1 MKLTDTQTI
10 ILSAAAG
17 RDDGSIHPLPK
28 TLKGGAVTKVT
39 GALLR
44 KGLIAEAPG
53 REDWPGRRDP
63 YFAITAEGA
72 LAINVEPAE
81 CPHLADPGAQ
91 AADGGREAEPAAPAP
106 AKAKKAATGRNG
118 ANAPRKART
127 GTKQA
132 LVVEMLRRSEGATV
146 DQIMEA
152 TGWQRHTVR
161 GAFAGALKKKLGLA
175 IASEKVEGGARVY
188 RVAG

>member
-1 MKLTDTQTI
+1 MKLTDTQMI

-17 RDDGSIHPLPK
+17 REDGSIHPLPK

-39 GALLR
+39 QALLR
-44 KGLIAEAPG
+44 PGLIAEAP
-53 REDWPGRRDP
+53 RRNGAAIGETN
-63 YFAITAEGA
+63 FTITADGA

-81 CPHLADPGAQ
+81 CPHLADGGAQ
-91 AADGGREAEPAAPAP
+91 APDGDREAEPAAPAP

-175 IASEKVEGGARVY
+175 VTSEKVQDRGRVY

>member
-1 MKLTDTQTI
+1 MKLTDTQMI

-17 RDDGSIHPLPK
+17 REDGSIHPLPK

-39 GALLR
+39 QALLR
-44 KGLIAEAPG
+44 RGLIAETPRRNGAPIG
-53 REDWPGRRDP
+53 ETN
-63 YFAITAEGA
+63 FAITADGA

-81 CPHLADPGAQ
+81 CPHLADTGAR
-91 AADGGREAEPAAPAP
+91 ATDGGREAEPAADIPP
-106 AKAKKAATGRNG
+106 KAKKAATGRDGANG
-118 ANAPRKART
+118 AAKART

-132 LVVEMLRRSEGATV
+132 LVVEMLRRPEGATV

-175 IASEKVEGGARVY
+175 IASEKVEGRGRVY

>member
-17 RDDGSIHPLPK
+17 RDDGSIHPLPA
-28 TLKGGAVTKVT
+28 TLRGGAVTKVT
-39 GALLR
+39 QALLR
-44 KGLIAEAPG
+44 KGLIAEAP
-53 REDWPGRRDP
+53 RRNGAP
-63 YFAITAEGA
+63 IGEANFAITAEGA
-72 LAINVEPAE
+72 LAINVEPGE
-81 CPHLADPGAQ
+81 CPHLADTGAQ
-91 AADGGREAEPAAPAP
+91 AADGGREAEPAADIPP
-106 AKAKKAATGRNG
+106 KAKKAATGRNG
-118 ANAPRKART
+118 ANAPRKARA

-161 GAFAGALKKKLGLA
+161 GTFAGALKKKLGLA
-175 IASEKVEGGARVY
+175 VTSEKVEGGARVY

>member
-1 MKLTDTQTI
+1 M
-10 ILSAAAG
+10 AG
-17 RDDGSIHPLPK
+17 RPN
-28 TLKGGAVTKVT
+28 
-39 GALLR
+39 
-44 KGLIAEAPG
+44 
-53 REDWPGRRDP
+53 RR
-63 YFAITAEGA
+63 
-72 LAINVEPAE
+72 
-81 CPHLADPGAQ
+81 Q
-91 AADGGREAEPAAPAP
+91 PAP
-106 AKAKKAATGRNG
+106 PKAKKATTGRNG

-161 GAFAGALKKKLGLA
+161 GAFAGAIKKKLGLA
-175 IASEKVEGGARVY
+175 VTSEKVADRGRVY

>member
-17 RDDGSIHPLPK
+17 RDDGSIHPMPK

-44 KGLIAEAPG
+44 RGLIAEAP
-53 REDWPGRRDP
+53 RRNGVAIGETN
-63 YFAITAEGA
+63 FAISREGA

-91 AADGGREAEPAAPAP
+91 AADGGRETAPAADIPP
-106 AKAKKAATGRNG
+106 KAKKAATGRDT
-118 ANAPRKART
+118 AKRPVKLRA

-152 TGWQRHTVR
+152 TGWQRHSVR

-175 IASEKVEGGARVY
+175 IASEKVEDRGRVY

>member
-1 MKLTDTQTI
+1 MKLTDTKMI
-10 ILSAAAG
+10 ILSAAAQ

-44 KGLIAEAPG
+44 RGLIAEAP
-53 REDWPGRRDP
+53 RRNGTAIGETN
-63 YFAITAEGA
+63 FAITAEGA

-81 CPHLADPGAQ
+81 CPHLSDTGAQ
-91 AADGGREAEPAAPAP
+91 VADGGREAEPAADIPP
-106 AKAKKAATGRNG
+106 KAKKAATGRG
-118 ANAPRKART
+118 TAKGPVKVRT

-132 LVVEMLRRSEGATV
+132 LVVEMLRRPEGATV

-161 GAFAGALKKKLGLA
+161 GAFAGALKKKLGVTVT
-175 IASEKVEGGARVY
+175 SEKVADRGRIY

>member
-1 MKLTDTQTI
+1 MKLTDTQMV
-10 ILSAAAG
+10 ILSVAAE
-17 RDDGSIHPLPK
+17 REDGSIHPFPA
-28 TLKGGAVTKVT
+28 TLKGGAATKVIQ
-39 GALLR
+39 ALLR
-44 KGLIAEAPG
+44 RGLIAEAP
-53 REDWPGRRDP
+53 RRNGAAIGETN
-63 YFAITAEGA
+63 FTITAEGA

-81 CPHLADPGAQ
+81 CLHLADTGAP
-91 AADGGREAEPAAPAP
+91 AADGGQEAAPAAGDTP

-152 TGWQRHTVR
+152 TGWQRHSVR

-175 IASEKVEGGARVY
+175 VTSEKVEGRGRIY

>member
-17 RDDGSIHPLPK
+17 RNDGSIHPLPK
-28 TLKGGAVTKVT
+28 TLKGGAVAKVT

-44 KGLIAEAPG
+44 RGLIAEAP
-53 REDWPGRRDP
+53 RRNGAAIGETN
-63 YFAITAEGA
+63 FAITAEGA
-72 LAINVEPAE
+72 FAINVEPAE
-81 CPHLADPGAQ
+81 CSHLADTGAQ
-91 AADGGREAEPAAPAP
+91 AADGGREAEPAADIPP
-106 AKAKKAATGRNG
+106 KAKKAATGRDTAKG
-118 ANAPRKART
+118 PVKPRT

-132 LVVEMLRRSEGATV
+132 LVVEMLRRPEGATV

-161 GAFAGALKKKLGLA
+161 GAFAGALKKKLGLTVN
-175 IASEKVEGGARVY
+175 SEKVEDRGRVY

>member
-1 MKLTDTQTI
+1 MEVE
-10 ILSAAAG
+10 AAVIG
-17 RDDGSIHPLPK
+17 MRWVHPRPRLYQELVHR
-28 TLKGGAVTKVT
+28 TA
-39 GALLR
+39 ALQ
-44 KGLIAEAPG
+44 
-53 REDWPGRRDP
+53 
-63 YFAITAEGA
+63 
-72 LAINVEPAE
+72 
-81 CPHLADPGAQ
+81 PHLADTGAR
-91 AADGGREAEPAAPAP
+91 AADGGRETEPAAPAP
-106 AKAKKAATGRNG
+106 AKAKKAATVRNG

-175 IASEKVEGGARVY
+175 VTSEKVEDGARVY

>member
-10 ILSAAAG
+10 ILAAAAQ

-44 KGLIAEAPG
+44 KGLIAEAP
-53 REDWPGRRDP
+53 RRNGAAIGETN
-63 YFAITAEGA
+63 FAITAEGA

-81 CPHLADPGAQ
+81 CPHLADMGAQ
-91 AADGGREAEPAAPAP
+91 AVDGGQETAPAAPAP
-106 AKAKKAATGRNG
+106 AKAKKATTGRNG

-132 LVVEMLRRSEGATV
+132 LVVEMLRRPEGATV
-146 DQIMEA
+146 DQIMDA

-161 GAFAGALKKKLGLA
+161 GAFAGALKKKLGLTVT
-175 IASEKVEGGARVY
+175 SEKVEDRGRVY
-188 RVAG
+188 RVQA

>member
-1 MKLTDTQTI
+1 MKLTDTQMI
-10 ILSAAAG
+10 ILSAAAE

-44 KGLIAEAPG
+44 RGLIAEAP
-53 REDWPGRRDP
+53 RRNGAAIGEAN
-63 YFAITAEGA
+63 FAITAEGA
-72 LAINVEPAE
+72 RAINVEPAE
-81 CPHLADPGAQ
+81 CPHLADTGARP
-91 AADGGREAEPAAPAP
+91 ADGGQEGKAAAPAP
-106 AKAKKAATGRNG
+106 AKAKKAATGRDTAKG
-118 ANAPRKART
+118 PGKQRA

-132 LVVEMLRRSEGATV
+132 LVVEMLRRPEGATV
-146 DQIMEA
+146 DQIMAA

-161 GAFAGALKKKLGLA
+161 GAFAGAIKKKLGLA
-175 IASEKVEGGARVY
+175 IASEKVEDRGRVY

>member
-44 KGLIAEAPG
+44 KGLIAEAP
-53 REDWPGRRDP
+53 RRNGAAIGETN
-63 YFAITAEGA
+63 FAISREGA

-81 CPHLADPGAQ
+81 CPHLGDPGAQ
-91 AADGGREAEPAAPAP
+91 AGDGGREAEPAADIPP
-106 AKAKKAATGRNG
+106 KAKKAATGRDTAKG
-118 ANAPRKART
+118 PVKLRA

-175 IASEKVEGGARVY
+175 VTSEKVEGAARVY
-188 RVAG
+188 RVVAG

>member
-39 GALLR
+39 QALLR

-81 CPHLADPGAQ
+81 CPHLADTGAQ
-91 AADGGREAEPAAPAP
+91 AVDGGRETAPAADIP
-106 AKAKKAATGRNG
+106 AKAKKAATGRDTAKG
-118 ANAPRKART
+118 PVKQRT

-132 LVVEMLRRSEGATV
+132 LMIEMLRRPEGATV

-152 TGWQRHTVR
+152 TGWQRHSVR
-161 GAFAGALKKKLGLA
+161 GAFAGAIKKKLGLA
-175 IASEKVEGGARVY
+175 VTSEKVEDRGRVY

>member
-1 MKLTDTQTI
+1 MKLTDTQMI
-10 ILSAAAG
+10 ILTVAAQ

-44 KGLIAEAPG
+44 RGLIAEAP
-53 REDWPGRRDP
+53 RRNGAAIGETN
-63 YFAITAEGA
+63 FAITAEGA

-81 CPHLADPGAQ
+81 CPHLADT
-91 AADGGREAEPAAPAP
+91 AADGGQETEPAAPAP
-106 AKAKKAATGRNG
+106 AKAKKAATGRDG
-118 ANAPRKART
+118 AKGPVKLRT

-132 LVVEMLRRSEGATV
+132 LVVEMLRRPEGATV

-175 IASEKVEGGARVY
+175 VTSEKVEDRGRVY
-188 RVAG
+188 RIAG